1 MPASTSLF
9 RSDYPGPP
17 NKRQVQTATDLV
29 LPSGTEVFS
38 ADTHISVT
46 EDIWYPRFPA
56 VMKERAPRIWC
67 VNGLPT
73 IGIGGKSFL
82 PEPFFAVVEHYGDM
96 PGMSAS
102 NIEARMADLDAE
114 GIAAELAFPNELLVL
129 LGYPDLE
136 ARELC
141 FRIYN
146 EYIAERQAQAPG
158 RFYAVGVIN
167 WWDAKG
173 ARTTLSELKAL
184 GLRTFWL
191 PLHPGKDADG
201 KPIDYASSAMTPVWE
216 AIEEAGL
223 PVSHHIGE
231 GGGSGYPCQFNA
243 VAVGMVH
250 QVAPFREM
258 FGKYILGGILDRHK
272 SLRIGWFEGGI
283 NWVPSAIQDAEY
295 IYASF
300 RHMNNLKIE
309 HDVSYYWQKHMVS
322 SFVVDPLGLELID
335 RIGIDKVMWSTDYP
349 HNESSF
355 GYSRKSL
362 KQVVD
367 LVGPEVTP
375 QVVGGNV
382 KRFLGI

>member
-223 PVSHHIGE
+223 PVAHHIGE
-231 GGGSGYPCQFNA
+231 GGPQYPCQFNA
-243 VAVGMVH
+243 VSRDVRQVH
-250 QVAPFREM
+250 LR
-258 FGKYILGGILDRHK
+258 RHP
-272 SLRIGWFEGGI
+272 G
-283 NWVPSAIQDAEY
+283 SA
-295 IYASF
+295 
-300 RHMNNLKIE
+300 
-309 HDVSYYWQKHMVS
+309 
-322 SFVVDPLGLELID
+322 
-335 RIGIDKVMWSTDYP
+335 
-349 HNESSF
+349 
-355 GYSRKSL
+355 
-362 KQVVD
+362 
-367 LVGPEVTP
+367 
-375 QVVGGNV
+375 
-382 KRFLGI
+382 

>member
-1 MPASTSLF
+1 MSASSNLF
-9 RSDYPGPP
+9 HSEFPGPP
-17 NKRQVQTATDLV
+17 NKRRVQTETDLAM
-29 LPSGTEVFS
+29 LAGAEVFT

-46 EDIWYPRFPA
+46 EDIWYQRFPA
-56 VMKERAPRIWC
+56 AMKDRAPRIWC

-82 PEPFFAVVEHYGDM
+82 PEAFFAVVEHYGDM

-102 NIEARMADLDAE
+102 NIDARMADLDAE
-114 GIAAELAFPNELLVL
+114 GITAELAFPNELLVL

-146 EYIAERQAQAPG
+146 EYIAELQERARG
-158 RFYAVGVIN
+158 RFYGVGVIN

-173 ARTTLSELKAL
+173 ARRTLDELKAL
-184 GLRTFWL
+184 GLKTYWL
-191 PLHPGKDADG
+191 PLHPGKDAEG
-201 KPIDYASSAMTPVWE
+201 KSIDFGSSAMTPVWE

-223 PVSHHIGE
+223 PVAHHIGE
-231 GGGSGYPCQFNA
+231 GGTQYPCQFNT
-243 VAVGMVH
+243 VAVGMLH

-283 NWVPSAIQDAEY
+283 NWVPSAIQDAEQ

-300 RHMNNLKIE
+300 RHMNNLTIE
-309 HDVSYYWQKHMVS
+309 HEVPYYWQKHMVS
-322 SFVVDPLGLELID
+322 SFVVDPLGLTLID
-335 RIGIDKVMWSTDYP
+335 RIGVDKVMWSTDYP

-355 GYSRKSL
+355 GYSRNSL
-362 KQVVD
+362 RQVAEM
-367 LVGPEVTP
+367 VGPEATA

-382 KRFLGI
+382 KGFLGI

>member
-1 MPASTSLF
+1 MSDSTSVF
-9 RSDYPGPP
+9 DSEFPGPP
-17 NKRQVQTATDLV
+17 NKRRVQAERDLV
-29 LPSGTEVFS
+29 LPAGTEVFS

-46 EDIWYPRFPA
+46 EDIWYQRFPA
-56 VMKERAPRIWC
+56 AMKDRAPRVWWI
-67 VNGLPT
+67 NGVPT

-82 PEPFFAVVEHYGDM
+82 PEGFLAVVEHYGDM

-114 GIAAELAFPNELLVL
+114 GIVGELAFPNELLVL
-129 LGYPDLE
+129 LGYPDFE

-146 EYIAERQAQAPG
+146 EYIAELQARAPG
-158 RFYAVGVIN
+158 RFYGVGVIN

-173 ARTTLSELKAL
+173 ARRTLGELKAL
-184 GLRTFWL
+184 GLKTYWL

-201 KPIDYASSAMTPVWE
+201 KPIDFASSAMTPVWE

-223 PVSHHIGE
+223 PVAHHIGE
-231 GGGSGYPCQFNA
+231 GGPQYPCQFNG
-243 VAVGMVH
+243 VAVGMLH

-258 FGKYILGGILDRHK
+258 FGKYIFGGILDRHK

-283 NWVPSAIQDAEY
+283 NWVVSAIQDAEHV
-295 IYASF
+295 YASF
-300 RHMNNLKIE
+300 RHMNNLTIE
-309 HDVSYYWQKHMVS
+309 HEVPYYWQKHMVS
-322 SFVVDPLGLELID
+322 SFVIDPLGLELID
-335 RIGIDKVMWSTDYP
+335 KIGVDRVMWSTDYP
-349 HNESSF
+349 HNESTF

-362 KQVVD
+362 KQAID
-367 LVGPEVTP
+367 LVGPEATP